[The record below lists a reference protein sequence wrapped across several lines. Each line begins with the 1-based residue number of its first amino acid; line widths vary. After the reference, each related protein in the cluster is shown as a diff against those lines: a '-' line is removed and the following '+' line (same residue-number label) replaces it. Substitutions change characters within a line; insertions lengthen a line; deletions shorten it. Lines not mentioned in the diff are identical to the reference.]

1 MSLLTPDIGLLFWM
15 TLSFGIVF
23 FILAKYGFPIINRA
37 VEKRN
42 QYINDSLAAAREA
55 EEKLVTL
62 NAEGEAI
69 LDQARSERNIL
80 LYEAQEIK
88 KKIISEAREKAEAEA
103 RLLIEKATV
112 EIEET
117 KKRALGEIRGQIAE
131 ISVAIAGKVLSSELK
146 DSEQQNLLID
156 RLLEDKLTLKN

>member
-23 FILAKYGFPIINRA
+23 FILAKYGFPVINRA
-37 VEKRN
+37 IEKRN
-42 QYINDSLAAAREA
+42 QYINDSLDAAREA
-55 EEKLVTL
+55 EARLTAL

-69 LDQARSERNIL
+69 LEQARSERNAL
-80 LYEAQEIK
+80 LHEAQEMK
-88 KKIISEAREKAEAEA
+88 KKIISEARETAGAEA
-103 RLLIEKATV
+103 RLQIEKATV

-117 KKRALGEIRGQIAE
+117 KKRALGEIREQIAE

-146 DSEQQNLLID
+146 DSGQQNLLIE
-156 RLLEDKLTLKN
+156 RLLDDELTLKN